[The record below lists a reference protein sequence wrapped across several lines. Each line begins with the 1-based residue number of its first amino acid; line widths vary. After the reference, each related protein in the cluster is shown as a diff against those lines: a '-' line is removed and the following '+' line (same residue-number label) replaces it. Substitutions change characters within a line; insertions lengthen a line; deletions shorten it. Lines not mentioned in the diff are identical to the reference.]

1 MAKVLVIEDDEV
13 SARCLKVCLERSGGH
28 EVRVSIDPQEA
39 LDLASQRWPN
49 LILMDV
55 SLGGAQLDGVL
66 IDGIALTRRIIA
78 LPQAGQIAVVLLTAH
93 AMAGDR
99 ERLLAESGAADY
111 VAKPIGDYRAFLEQ
125 MRRFIERS

>member
-13 SARCLKVCLERSGGH
+13 SARCLRVCLERSGGH
-28 EVRVSIDPQEA
+28 EVRVSVDPQEA
-39 LDLASQRWPN
+39 LELARQRWPN

-78 LPQAGQIAVVLLTAH
+78 LPQTEPIAVVLLTAH

-99 ERLLAESGAADY
+99 ERLLEESGADDY
-111 VAKPIGDYRAFLEQ
+111 VAKPIGDYRAFLVQ
-125 MRRFIERS
+125 MRRFLERS

>member
-13 SARCLKVCLERSGGH
+13 SARCLRVCLERSGGH
-28 EVRVSIDPQEA
+28 EVRVSVDPQEA
-39 LDLASQRWPN
+39 LELATQRWPN

-55 SLGGAQLDGVL
+55 SLGGAQLDGAL
-66 IDGIALTRRIIA
+66 TDGIALTRRIIA
-78 LPQAGQIAVVLLTAH
+78 LPQTDHIAVVLLTAH

-99 ERLLAESGAADY
+99 ERLLQESGADDY

-125 MRRFIERS
+125 MRGFLERS